1 MEFNKIRSYCPRSI
15 TDNLINITAMP
26 QGFISFILCH
36 DCESFVLVRQFVI
49 RHCSKEIYFQ
59 KVFFNETKY
68 VLDTYSSAGFIF
80 SCCGGS

>member
-1 MEFNKIRSYCPRSI
+1 MEFNKIRSNFPRSI
-15 TDNLINITAMP
+15 TDNLINVTAMP

-36 DCESFVLVRQFVI
+36 DCESLVFVCQFVI